1 MPIVDYSPS
10 RCSREL
16 AEKYGKS
23 PVQVILRWHV
33 QDGNIAIP
41 RSTNPAHI
49 TSNFEIFDFELS
61 PDEMASIAELDRNKP
76 FFRMPE
82 SVGRIIFPAARINFD
97 KRQR

>member
-1 MPIVDYSPS
+1 M
-10 RCSREL
+10 
-16 AEKYGKS
+16 
-23 PVQVILRWHV
+23 

-49 TSNFEIFDFELS
+49 TSNIEIFDFALEA
-61 PDEMASIAELDRNKP
+61 DEMASIATLDKNKP

-82 SVGRIIFPAARINFD
+82 FIGRVLFPAARINFD